1 MTYIIE
7 NEYLLAELSE
17 QGATLVRLVSKKSD
31 TDVVLGFE
39 SEEDYLRNW
48 GTFFGATVGRN
59 SNRIGNARFYL
70 NGKEYKLTVNDNM
83 NQLHGGGINGFSF
96 KRWKAEQYKGDEIT
110 FSYVSKDM
118 EEGFPGELLTKVTYK
133 LDKNK
138 LLYVF
143 TGISDQDTIFNLTNH
158 SYFNLGDKDICDHI
172 LQIHTDKYSPTDQY
186 ALTLDEVRDC
196 LGTAYDFTQP
206 TRIGDNLDKLISGI
220 DNNFVWETL
229 GDKLMS
235 TLSYDDLELNIYSDL
250 PDMHVYTSH
259 GLKTDA
265 GKNGKV
271 YGNCSGIAME
281 CQYYPN
287 GITYGDKY
295 LLPILRKDTI
305 VSHYIAYEIN
315 DERKKA

>member
-59 SNRIGNARFYL
+59 ANRIGNARFVL
-70 NGKEYKLTVNDNM
+70 NGKEYQLTVNDNK

-110 FSYVSKDM
+110 FSYVSKDL

-143 TGISDQDTIFNLTNH
+143 TGISNQDTIFNLTNH

-172 LQIHTDKYSPTDQY
+172 LQIHTDRYSPTDQY

-196 LGTAYDFTQP
+196 HGTAYDFTQP
-206 TRIGDNLDKLISGI
+206 TRIGDNLDQLITGI

-229 GDKLMS
+229 KDKLMS
-235 TLSYDDLELNIYSDL
+235 TLSFNDLELNIYSDL

-281 CQYYPN
+281 CSIIPTGSTTGRN
-287 GITYGDKY
+287 ICS
-295 LLPILRKDTI
+295 R
-305 VSHYIAYEIN
+305 S
-315 DERKKA
+315 